1 MGRFD
6 PEANVSRF
14 ARMLYNET
22 DPAKRARLRQLLVD
36 EENRFAW
43 RSLQL
48 EMVDRHIAEACAR
61 IDEQTNKILELHTG
75 GNDTDEMYRALANSI
90 SILEVFR
97 AFRTS
102 LSDSIDRSE
111 L

>member
-1 MGRFD
+1 
-6 PEANVSRF
+6 
-14 ARMLYNET
+14 
-22 DPAKRARLRQLLVD
+22 LRQLLVD

-43 RSLQL
+43 RSLRL
-48 EMVDRHIAEACAR
+48 EMIDRHIAEASAC
-61 IDEQTNKILELHTG
+61 IDKQTDKILELHAG
-75 GNDTDEMYRALANSI
+75 GDDTDEMYRTLANSI
-90 SILEVFR
+90 SVLEVFK

>member
-6 PEANVSRF
+6 PEAKVSRF
-14 ARMLYNET
+14 ARMLHNAT

-43 RSLQL
+43 RSLRL
-48 EMVDRHIAEACAR
+48 EMIDRRIAEASAR
-61 IDEQTNKILELHTG
+61 IDEQTNKILELHTS
-75 GNDTDEMYRALANSI
+75 GNDTDEMYRALATSI
-90 SILEVFR
+90 SVLEVFR
-97 AFRTS
+97 AFRNS

>member
-36 EENRFAW
+36 EENRFAS

-48 EMVDRHIAEACAR
+48 EIADRHIAEALAR
-61 IDEQTNKILELHTG
+61 IDKQTPKIP
-75 GNDTDEMYRALANSI
+75 
-90 SILEVFR
+90 
-97 AFRTS
+97 
-102 LSDSIDRSE
+102 
-111 L
+111 

>member
-6 PEANVSRF
+6 PEAKVSPL

-43 RSLQL
+43 RSLRL
-48 EMVDRHIAEACAR
+48 EMAERYIAEASAR
-61 IDEQTNKILELHTG
+61 IAEQTNKILELHSG

-90 SILEVFR
+90 SVLEVFK
-97 AFRTS
+97 AFRAS
-102 LSDSIDRSE
+102 LSDSLDRSK